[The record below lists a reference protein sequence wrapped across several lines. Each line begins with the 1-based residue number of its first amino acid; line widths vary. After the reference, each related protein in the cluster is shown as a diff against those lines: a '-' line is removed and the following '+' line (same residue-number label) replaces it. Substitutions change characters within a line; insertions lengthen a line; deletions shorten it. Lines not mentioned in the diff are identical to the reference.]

1 MPIIRP
7 HAARFH
13 ERRISSVM
21 FTLAHLYGNVY
32 IPLDVARALA
42 DSSDF
47 GLLGEQSS
55 QKWETPC
62 PGRRWTAAQSLTPL
76 ALFSAEKSV
85 TVQTNKQTVN
95 DISTPCLSARVDNK
109 VYSSRDDR
117 SGSVCSTRP
126 TYIWARCI
134 ETRGRSILDV
144 TRLWTSKTE
153 TCFTQF
159 APQWII
165 IITFL
170 RLFGYLTRNN
180 ISIQYAWM
188 NENARILSA
197 FENRLR
203 AGFV

>member
-1 MPIIRP
+1 MVIITISTSSGTGIYPHMPIIRP

-42 DSSDF
+42 DSFDF

-85 TVQTNKQTVN
+85 TVQTNKQT
-95 DISTPCLSARVDNK
+95 NK
-109 VYSSRDDR
+109 Q
-117 SGSVCSTRP
+117 
-126 TYIWARCI
+126 
-134 ETRGRSILDV
+134 
-144 TRLWTSKTE
+144 WTIYPHLAYRHVWITKFIRHATTE
-153 TCFTQF
+153 AVLCAQLGLH
-159 APQWII
+159 
-165 IITFL
+165 TFEPVL
-170 RLFGYLTRNN
+170 
-180 ISIQYAWM
+180 
-188 NENARILSA
+188 
-197 FENRLR
+197 
-203 AGFV
+203 